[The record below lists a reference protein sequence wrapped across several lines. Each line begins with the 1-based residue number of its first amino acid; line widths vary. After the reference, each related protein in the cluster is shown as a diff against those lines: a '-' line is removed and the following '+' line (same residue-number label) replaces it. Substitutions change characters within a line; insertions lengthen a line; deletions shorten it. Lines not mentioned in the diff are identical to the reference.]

1 MSILEVNHVQKIYS
15 TRFGGHK
22 APKYISW
29 SHENRSQLVRIPA
42 AVGEYRRAE
51 LRSPDPAANP
61 YLAFALMILAG
72 LVVLGGLKR
81 IALVAEKIVPFMV
94 ILYII
99 GSIVILVTN
108 FSQIG
113 TVFSAIFRG
122 AFAMQAAGGGVVG
135 YGVKLA
141 IEQGMKRGVFSNEAG
156 LGSAA
161 IAHAAADTKGPVN
174 QGLYGIF
181 EVFVDTIVICSLTAL
196 AIICSGV
203 QIEFGTKPGSEL
215 IAEVRK
221 TSRTPV
227 IVLSAKTDLS
237 DKVEL
242 LGLGADDYL
251 TKPYQLEELW
261 ARILVQ
267 LRHASAAP
275 VGELLRYKDWVLNPE
290 EMTLTAA
297 GQPVNLTAHEFKI
310 VELLAGRPKRV
321 FTKQQ
326 IYEAVWQEAY
336 AVEDKTITVH
346 ISNIRAKLRPSGTDS
361 YIQTVWGIGFKLS
374 EG

>member
-1 MSILEVNHVQKIYS
+1 MPRVLLVEDDTDINSS
-15 TRFGGHK
+15 T
-22 APKYISW
+22 AQY
-29 SHENRSQLVRIPA
+29 L
-42 AVGEYRRAE
+42 RRQGCE
-51 LRSPDPAANP
+51 CIQ
-61 YLAFALMILAG
+61 AF
-72 LVVLGGLKR
+72 
-81 IALVAEKIVPFMV
+81 
-94 ILYII
+94 
-99 GSIVILVTN
+99 S
-108 FSQIG
+108 G
-113 TVFSAIFRG
+113 TEGRLLW
-122 AFAMQAAGGGVVG
+122 QAGGIDLLLVD
-135 YGVKLA
+135 L
-141 IEQGMKRGVFSNEAG
+141 MLPG
-156 LGSAA
+156 LS
-161 IAHAAADTKGPVN
+161 
-174 QGLYGIF
+174 
-181 EVFVDTIVICSLTAL
+181 
-196 AIICSGV
+196 
-203 QIEFGTKPGSEL
+203 GSEL

-227 IVLSAKTDLS
+227 IVLSAKTELS

-275 VGELLRYKDWVLNPE
+275 GGGLLRYRDWALNLE

-326 IYEAVWQEAY
+326 IYEAVWQEEY

-346 ISNIRAKLRPSGTDS
+346 ISNIRAKLRPSGTEG
-361 YIQTVWGIGFKLS
+361 YIQTVWGIGFKLA
-374 EG
+374 E